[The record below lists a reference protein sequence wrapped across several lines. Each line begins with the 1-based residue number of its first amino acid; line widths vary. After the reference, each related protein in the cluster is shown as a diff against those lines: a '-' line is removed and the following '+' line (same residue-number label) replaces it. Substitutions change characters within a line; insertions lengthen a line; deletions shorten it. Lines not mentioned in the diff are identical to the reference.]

1 MKFEPL
7 PSFPPCVTEKE
18 SDDVSTWIHAES
30 GGAWRFQVTGTS
42 TMLPL
47 PVVNVT
53 VYLYDLGEIVVES
66 SILTLTTWLP
76 LLSRF
81 PLRGKISSDVLPS
94 SDTVKLSFAP
104 QWVRVTFRAAGSSFP
119 HTLVKVSDGGL
130 TLHSCEVDCE
140 TVSDTLTLLMSVAS
154 SLVVILNGIVAVYVP
169 ASRPLLST
177 VIETS
182 VLSPACKFPLAGLT
196 LSQFAPSSVSIE
208 LFQCPASPQLVIV
221 TVRDLGPLS

>member
-1 MKFEPL
+1 M
-7 PSFPPCVTEKE
+7 
-18 SDDVSTWIHAES
+18 
-30 GGAWRFQVTGTS
+30 
-42 TMLPL
+42 
-47 PVVNVT
+47 
-53 VYLYDLGEIVVES
+53 
-66 SILTLTTWLP
+66 
-76 LLSRF
+76 
-81 PLRGKISSDVLPS
+81 
-94 SDTVKLSFAP
+94 
-104 QWVRVTFRAAGSSFP
+104 RVTSRAAGSSFP

-154 SLVVILNGIVAVYVP
+154 PLVVILNGIVAVYVP

-182 VLSPACKFPLAGLT
+182 ALSFACKYPLDGLT
-196 LSQFAPSSVSIE
+196 LSQFLPSSVSIE

>member
-1 MKFEPL
+1 MPPICGGTFLGRYAASTDSNSGERSAPAFRVAFHCKKRAGGDVIRA
-7 PSFPPCVTEKE
+7 PSG
-18 SDDVSTWIHAES
+18 DVIALDQ
-30 GGAWRFQVTGTS
+30 GLQFRIG
-42 TMLPL
+42 
-47 PVVNVT
+47 
-53 VYLYDLGEIVVES
+53 
-66 SILTLTTWLP
+66 
-76 LLSRF
+76 LSRF
-81 PLRGKISSDVLPS
+81 PLRGKISSDVLLS
-94 SDTVKLSFAP
+94 SDSVKLSFAP
-104 QWVRVTFRAAGSSFP
+104 QWVRVTFRAAGRSFP
-119 HTLVKVSDGGL
+119 HSLVKVSDGGL

>member
-1 MKFEPL
+1 MKFEPVS
-7 PSFPPCVTEKE
+7 SFPLCFTEKE
-18 SDDVSTWIHAES
+18 SDDVSAWIHAES

-53 VYLYDLGEIVVES
+53 VYLYELGEIVVEA

-76 LLSRF
+76 LLSKF
-81 PLRGKISSDVLPS
+81 PLRGEISSDVLPS

-104 QWVRVTFRAAGSSFP
+104 QWVRVTFRAAGRSFP
-119 HTLVKVSDGGL
+119 HSLVKVSDGGL
-130 TLHSCEVDCE
+130 TLHSCEVDRE

-154 SLVVILNGIVAVYVP
+154 PLVVILNGIVAVYVP

-182 VLSPACKFPLAGLT
+182 ALSFACKYPLDGLT
-196 LSQFAPSSVSIE
+196 LSQFLPSSVSTE
-208 LFQCPASPQLVIV
+208 LFQCPASPQLVIL